1 MRKRLIVLL
10 WLGLYVLCLWLAVRA
25 AAEAQQIS
33 PGASLRYVQALR
45 SDQVMTARAYAQ
57 SEQNEG
63 GIFATFWTENES
75 SVQAAASQ
83 RTIQEVCSIGF
94 YGAASAAYAANYLY
108 GTAPGDGDTSQ
119 CSVSISLAWDLW
131 GSTDVLGQILTL
143 DPDTENARSYEV
155 CGIFS
160 GNSDRVLYGAGSSD
174 AFRYIELTHISLGNP
189 SQSVQK
195 FIAGS
200 GLEQPDQLLCDAAVA
215 WLLDALTGMPVILL
229 LVGCLWNV
237 LFRIFWNKKQRELM
251 MFIVALLFVCLL
263 PMWLS
268 ALPGW
273 LIPNQWG
280 SMAAWSSL
288 VSAAGE
294 RLQEWFALWPT
305 ARDVH
310 LKVNV
315 LQVIAATLGSIVFAI
330 IAFLAWA
337 RPITHAPR
345 NADAVPLRGRYAPH
359 RQ

>member
-1 MRKRLIVLL
+1 MK
-10 WLGLYVLCLWLAVRA
+10 
-25 AAEAQQIS
+25 
-33 PGASLRYVQALR
+33 
-45 SDQVMTARAYAQ
+45 ARAYAQ

-273 LIPNQWG
+273 LIPNQG
-280 SMAAWSSL
+280 GQYGSVEFTRFGSRRALAGMVCSMAHSKGCASQSQR
-288 VSAAGE
+288 AASHSRHTWQHCICHH
-294 RLQEWFALWPT
+294 RL
-305 ARDVH
+305 
-310 LKVNV
+310 
-315 LQVIAATLGSIVFAI
+315 LGVGTSDHPCTSKCRCGPI
-330 IAFLAWA
+330 A
-337 RPITHAPR
+337 RPVCPT
-345 NADAVPLRGRYAPH
+345 
-359 RQ
+359 

>member
-1 MRKRLIVLL
+1 M
-10 WLGLYVLCLWLAVRA
+10 
-25 AAEAQQIS
+25 
-33 PGASLRYVQALR
+33 
-45 SDQVMTARAYAQ
+45 
-57 SEQNEG
+57 
-63 GIFATFWTENES
+63 
-75 SVQAAASQ
+75 
-83 RTIQEVCSIGF
+83 
-94 YGAASAAYAANYLY
+94 
-108 GTAPGDGDTSQ
+108 
-119 CSVSISLAWDLW
+119 
-131 GSTDVLGQILTL
+131 
-143 DPDTENARSYEV
+143 
-155 CGIFS
+155 
-160 GNSDRVLYGAGSSD
+160 
-174 AFRYIELTHISLGNP
+174 GNP

>member
-45 SDQVMTARAYAQ
+45 SDQVMKARAYAQ

-143 DPDTENARSYEV
+143 DP
-155 CGIFS
+155 
-160 GNSDRVLYGAGSSD
+160 
-174 AFRYIELTHISLGNP
+174 
-189 SQSVQK
+189 
-195 FIAGS
+195 
-200 GLEQPDQLLCDAAVA
+200 EQ
-215 WLLDALTGMPVILL
+215 
-229 LVGCLWNV
+229 
-237 LFRIFWNKKQRELM
+237 
-251 MFIVALLFVCLL
+251 
-263 PMWLS
+263 
-268 ALPGW
+268 
-273 LIPNQWG
+273 
-280 SMAAWSSL
+280 
-288 VSAAGE
+288 
-294 RLQEWFALWPT
+294 
-305 ARDVH
+305 
-310 LKVNV
+310 
-315 LQVIAATLGSIVFAI
+315 
-330 IAFLAWA
+330 
-337 RPITHAPR
+337 
-345 NADAVPLRGRYAPH
+345 AVPMRSAISN
-359 RQ
+359 